1 MGQGGTDG
9 TGEAEPATGNRWE
22 RVPSDRA
29 HDLKPLKSPIVT
41 GLAVCLALAAAGCG
55 SSSSSTSTATGGNSA
70 ALGRTSAAPGGPPI
84 TSTQLG
90 SGQGASTTTGPGQ
103 SHASG
108 SSRSESAGGIRS
120 ILEYGSAAGGA
131 EKAAVAATARSYFT
145 ALADRDYVKI
155 CAALSVGNR
164 EQMQLYMKGQ
174 HRRGGCMKVLKK
186 LSISPQFIASA
197 RKAARGAVNSVR
209 VKGDTAFLLFRPR
222 GGSASYF
229 VMKREGS
236 AWRAINLSPGQPL
249 NPSVP

>member
-1 MGQGGTDG
+1 MAD
-9 TGEAEPATGNRWE
+9 AFHA
-22 RVPSDRA
+22 S
-29 HDLKPLKSPIVT
+29 LKSPTVI
-41 GLAVCLALAAAGCG
+41 GLAVGLALAAAGCG
-55 SSSSSTSTATGGNSA
+55 SSSSSTSTSTGG
-70 ALGRTSAAPGGPPI
+70 TSAAPGRASAAPGRASAAPEGPPI

-90 SGQGASTTTGPGQ
+90 SRQGASTTTGQ

-131 EKAAVAATARSYFT
+131 EKATVAATARSYFT

-155 CAALSVGNR
+155 CAALTVGNR
-164 EQMQLYMKGQ
+164 EQMQLYMKDQ
-174 HRRGGCMKVLKK
+174 HRSGGCVKVLKK
-186 LSISPQFIASA
+186 LSISPQFVASA

-222 GGSASYF
+222 GGSASFF

-236 AWRAINLSPGQPL
+236 AWRAINLSPGQPI
-249 NPSVP
+249 NSYAP

>member
-1 MGQGGTDG
+1 MRQGASDG

-29 HDLKPLKSPIVT
+29 HDLKRRQLKRARSRIVI

-55 SSSSSTSTATGGNSA
+55 SSSSNTSAATGG
-70 ALGRTSAAPGGPPI
+70 TSAAPAGSPVTP
-84 TSTQLG
+84 TTQPG
-90 SGQGASTTTGPGQ
+90 SGQGASTTSGPGQ

-120 ILEYGSAAGGA
+120 ILKYGSAAGGA

-145 ALADRDYVKI
+145 ALADRDYANI

-164 EQMQLYMKGQ
+164 EQMQLYMKDQ

-209 VKGDTAFLLFRPR
+209 IKGDTAFLLFRPR

>member
-1 MGQGGTDG
+1 MAD
-9 TGEAEPATGNRWE
+9 AFHSA
-22 RVPSDRA
+22 
-29 HDLKPLKSPIVT
+29 LKSPIVI
-41 GLAVCLALAAAGCG
+41 GLAVCLALAVAGCG
-55 SSSSSTSTATGGNSA
+55 SSSSSTSTATGGTSA
-70 ALGRTSAAPGGPPI
+70 ATGGTSAKPGRTSAAPGGPPI
-84 TSTQLG
+84 TSTQPG

-145 ALADRDYVKI
+145 ALADRDYAKI

-174 HRRGGCMKVLKK
+174 HRRGGCAKVLKK
-186 LSISPQFIASA
+186 LSISPQFVASA

-249 NPSVP
+249 NPYVP